1 MAMAKEMTVPTMIP
15 RALDVPTMMAQVVEK
30 PGEPTTMTKIL
41 DVLKTTAMAL
51 DAPTTMAQVVEKLDA
66 PTTTS
71 WAVEVAV
78 MKARVTEMAA
88 LTKIQALLKTVVEEM
103 CVPTKEQ
110 AVGKPSAPM
119 MTAEGLDALTTM
131 VPMGEDIQ
139 AKTELNAPTTKGWAT
154 GKLSVLTRK
163 SQVGARQDE
172 LTMRPADQACHRRR
186 KKQYRSW
193 SW

>member
-1 MAMAKEMTVPTMIP
+1 MKTALVRRSSAAAVVTARIVPATKGSEVEMTALRTRIVPAMRGSAEADPPTTTSWVEGVVVTMAMAKEMTVPTMIP

-51 DAPTTMAQVVEKLDA
+51 DAP
-66 PTTTS
+66 
-71 WAVEVAV
+71 
-78 MKARVTEMAA
+78 
-88 LTKIQALLKTVVEEM
+88 
-103 CVPTKEQ
+103 
-110 AVGKPSAPM
+110 M

-163 SQVGARQDE
+163 S
-172 LTMRPADQACHRRR
+172 
-186 KKQYRSW
+186 
-193 SW
+193 